1 MEISVMSHVKT
12 ARPGRPVHELMI
24 RRWSPYVFDGRAVD
38 PDDLASIFEAA
49 RWAPSSF
56 NEQPWRYIVATRDD
70 REEFER
76 VASCLLDANRAWAE
90 QAAVLALG
98 AVSLR
103 FGRNDKPNRVAQHDL
118 GLASAGLTFEATARG
133 LSVHQMAGILPD
145 RARELFEIPEGF
157 EVITALAIG
166 HVGDP
171 DAAAGGLGD
180 RDRAERTRRPLD
192 ESVFSGRWGR
202 PGLKP

>member
-1 MEISVMSHVKT
+1 MSDVKT
-12 ARPGRPVHELMI
+12 ARPGRPVHELTI

-133 LSVHQMAGILPD
+133 LSVHQMAGVLPD

>member
-1 MEISVMSHVKT
+1 MSHVKT
-12 ARPGRPVHELMI
+12 ARPGKPVHELTL
-24 RRWSPYVFDGRAVD
+24 RRWSPYVFDGRALD

-76 VASCLLDANRAWAE
+76 VASCLLDANRAWAG

-98 AVSLR
+98 VVSLR